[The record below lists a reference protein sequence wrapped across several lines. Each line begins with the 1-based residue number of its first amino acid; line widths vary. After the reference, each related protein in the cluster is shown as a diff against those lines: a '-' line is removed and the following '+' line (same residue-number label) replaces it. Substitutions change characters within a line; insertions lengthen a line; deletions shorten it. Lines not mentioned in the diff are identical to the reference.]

1 MLRGSRSTLSGHAG
15 AYASG
20 SAQWI
25 CFHFGSLP
33 AKHPILPG
41 RDEFPLAF
49 QLAVAG
55 GPLACQ
61 CPALDRYDHGAAR
74 PADVAAVAEGAFVR
88 KRVNVFKGAVQTGV
102 GVLEA
107 QLAQSRRVYDD
118 ASSGNHDHLARGRRV
133 PVSGLRA

>member
-1 MLRGSRSTLSGHAG
+1 
-15 AYASG
+15 
-20 SAQWI
+20 
-25 CFHFGSLP
+25 
-33 AKHPILPG
+33 LPG

-49 QLAVAG
+49 QLAVAA

-88 KRVNVFKGAVQTGV
+88 ERVNVFKGAVQTGV